1 MSLLEKVLNYLE
13 PDIEKQKYWMEKQ
26 SLFAPSRAENMMLFK
41 EELEDI
47 KEYGERVLVAGDY
60 DCDGICATTIM
71 VHGLRHYGIDCGFY
85 IPDRIKEGYGL
96 SVNTVELA
104 YKKGY
109 STIITVDNGVKAF
122 EALERASELNMRVI
136 VTDHHTISEE
146 VPCDILIHPTTL
158 EEEFSNLCGAAIAF
172 ECMRVLGINSPYYLQ
187 LAAIASVGDVMEV
200 TKETRAIIQQG
211 LMVMNRNADPHISS
225 LQPGP
230 YDETT
235 IGFQIV
241 PKLNAVGRL
250 SNMANVNNVV
260 RFFLDYDVQKMN
272 SFREQVDFINE
283 TRKQYSNLVYSQ
295 AVSKIN
301 PEDELLLAVDSSF
314 HEGIVGLVAGR
325 IMNEYHKPTIIMSE
339 SDGICKASMRAPE
352 GFDCMEFFEEFSS
365 FSAFGGHKLAAGFS
379 VKSEDMPLFIEYI
392 HNRFNTY
399 SYKIEPKKYLVID
412 EQDCTVAQIES
423 LDILRPF
430 GQGFSF
436 PNMKLKDPKIKSTF
450 QIQNGK
456 HCKYTLMNNMECMH
470 FNQSKENTFHAPNE
484 IESFIGSLSVNVFRQ
499 RKSAKFIIDEIEYL

>member
-1 MSLLEKVLNYLE
+1 MNLLEKVLNYLE
-13 PDIEKQKYWMEKQ
+13 PDIEKQKYWMERQ
-26 SLFAPSRAENMMLFK
+26 SLFPPSKAECMMLLK

-47 KEYGERVLVAGDY
+47 KEYGERIIVAGDY

-109 STIITVDNGVKAF
+109 TTIITVDNGVKAF
-122 EALERASELNMRVI
+122 DALERAAQLNMRVI
-136 VTDHHTISEE
+136 VTDHHTIEEE

-158 EEEFSNLCGAAIAF
+158 EDPFSNLCGAAIAF
-172 ECMRVLGINSPYYLQ
+172 ECMRVLGIENPYYLQ

-211 LMVMNRNADPHISS
+211 LLVMNQNPDVHIQS
-225 LQPGP
+225 LQNGP

-260 RFFLDYDVQKMN
+260 RFFLDLNWSNIQK
-272 SFREQVDFINE
+272 FKEQAEYIND
-283 TRKQYSNLVYSQ
+283 TRKQLSNVVYSQ
-295 AVSKIN
+295 AVSKLSL
-301 PEDELLLAVDSSF
+301 EDDILLVVDSSF
-314 HEGIVGLVAGR
+314 HEGIIGLVAGR

-352 GFDCMEFFEEFSS
+352 GFDCMEFFNQFSG

-379 VKSEDMPLFIEYI
+379 VEVKDMPAFIAYI
-392 HNRFNTY
+392 KSRCQSY
-399 SYKIEPKKYLVID
+399 SYEIIPKKYLVI
-412 EQDCTVAQIES
+412 EENDCTVSEIES
-423 LDILRPF
+423 LNILRPF
-430 GQGFSF
+430 GQGFLL
-436 PNMKLKDPKIKSTF
+436 PNMKLENPRIKSVF

-456 HCKYTLMNNMECMH
+456 HCKYTLYNNLECML
-470 FNQSKENTFHAPNE
+470 FNQSKENTFHASNE
-484 IESFIGSLSVNVFRQ
+484 IKGFIGSLSINTFRQ
-499 RKSAKFIIDEIEYL
+499 KKNANFVIDEIEY